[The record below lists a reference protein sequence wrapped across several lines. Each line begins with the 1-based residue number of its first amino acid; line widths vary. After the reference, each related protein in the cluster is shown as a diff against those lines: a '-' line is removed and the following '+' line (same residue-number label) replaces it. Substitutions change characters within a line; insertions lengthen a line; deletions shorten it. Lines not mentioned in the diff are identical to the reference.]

1 MLRVILV
8 ALFLGPLLSSAA
20 PGAPV
25 QFPNTPDSVKF
36 AVFGDSGTGDQA
48 QRDIARQMS
57 LLRQRCAFDLVLM
70 VGDNFLG
77 SQKPADL
84 LEKFDRPYAALLQA
98 GVRFQAVL
106 GNHDEPHTIHYKP
119 LNMNGKRYY
128 SFTRGSVRF
137 FALDSNTL
145 DALQLVWL
153 ERTLRDA
160 SERWKIAY
168 FHHALYSNS
177 ARHGSNVDIR
187 VILEPLFIK
196 HGVNAAFSGHDHVY
210 ERLTPQKDIQYF
222 VSGAAGRLRK
232 GDIRRSNT
240 TAAAFDEDQSFMIV
254 EIAGDQLFFEAVSRT
269 GRTVDSGVLPNRN
282 IPRIS
287 GTEGKRP

>member
-1 MLRVILV
+1 MRRLILAALLV
-8 ALFLGPLLSSAA
+8 APFLSIAA
-20 PGAPV
+20 PAPA
-25 QFPNTPDSVKF
+25 QFPNKPDSVKF

-48 QRDIARQMS
+48 QLDVARQMTLS
-57 LLRQRCAFDLVLM
+57 RARCAFDLVLM

-119 LNMNGKRYY
+119 LNMDGQRYY
-128 SFTRGSVRF
+128 SFSRGGVRF
-137 FALDSNTL
+137 LALDSNRL
-145 DALQLVWL
+145 DGPQLAWL

-160 SERWKIAY
+160 REPWRIAY

-187 VILEPLFIK
+187 VILEPLFLEG
-196 HGVNAAFSGHDHVY
+196 GVNVAFSGHDHVY
-210 ERLTPQKDIQYF
+210 ERLTPQKGIHYF

-232 GDIRRSNT
+232 GDIRPSST
-240 TAAAFDEDQSFMIV
+240 TAAAFDTDQSFLIV

-269 GRTVDSGVLPNRN
+269 GTTVDSGVIPNRN
-282 IPRIS
+282 VPRIS
-287 GTEGKRP
+287 GTEGERP